1 VLFDRMSPGT
11 ARSPVH
17 RIIAALSGAVH
28 GLGLGVPP
36 LFVEKWG
43 VAIHQALSSRAREF
57 HTHQH
62 VLDLTVDADPI
73 ESVAALYHDIVYV
86 QVDLG
91 VPPHYDEILSPL
103 ISREK
108 DGWRILPHAA
118 LDPTARLVLD
128 VFGHHAGQ
136 VLTPYNGL
144 NELASGLVA
153 AKEMEGVFTSEQQL
167 ALAACIEATIP
178 FRPPEKL
185 LLDARLTAL
194 GVPTAE
200 RTVMLRRATR
210 LANNDVG
217 NFAEKDPARFLDNTW
232 KLLPET
238 NPTLHTPNTYTVT
251 EYRVAL
257 QKMEGFLSSLSAE
270 RVFRMQGGEP
280 SPEEHRRRV
289 DSAARNIALA
299 VRYMRCKLYSTA
311 VVEALAV
318 ESGGDAPLDL
328 FMGGVGDLNG
338 ERMRRM
344 EQFLPPLGT
353 PPEPIDMGLQA
364 LLDGGRSSASGFD
377 LSPSPMASFL
387 HVTLGERVLM
397 DGVLT
402 AREWWAGRST
412 ARLFLDAQPVHT
424 TAAVA
429 RAGSNITDTRRE
441 LLEGIAVR
449 LTARKA

>member
-1 VLFDRMSPGT
+1 MTPGT

-17 RIIAALSGAVH
+17 RIIDALHGAVQ

-43 VAIHQALSSRAREF
+43 VAVHQALSSRAREF

-62 VLDLTVDADPI
+62 VLDLIVEADPI
-73 ESVAALYHDIVYV
+73 ETIAALYHDIVYV

-91 VPPHYDEILSPL
+91 VPPHYEEILLPL

-108 DGWRILPHAA
+108 DGWRILPHAGV
-118 LDPTARLVLD
+118 DPTAKLVLD
-128 VFGHHAGQ
+128 VFGHQPGQ

-153 AKEMEGVFTSEQQL
+153 AKEFEGVFSHEQQL

-185 LLDARLTAL
+185 QLEARLLAL
-194 GVPTAE
+194 GVGDGE
-200 RTVMLRRATR
+200 RVEMVRRAVR

-217 NFAEKDPARFLDNTW
+217 NFAEADPAKFLDNTW

-238 NPTLHTPNTYTVT
+238 NPTLHTPNTYTVV

-257 QKMEGFLSSLSAE
+257 LKMEGFLAGLPAA
-270 RVFRMQGGEP
+270 RVFRTQVGEP
-280 SPEEHRRRV
+280 SAEVHEARV
-289 DSAARNIALA
+289 EAAARNIALA

-311 VVEALAV
+311 VLEALAV
-318 ESGGDAPLDL
+318 ESGGDAPIDL
-328 FMGGVGDLNG
+328 FMGGLGDANG
-338 ERMRRM
+338 QRMRRI
-344 EQFLPPLGT
+344 EQFLPPPTARPGGVDPVLQ
-353 PPEPIDMGLQA
+353 GLLEA
-364 LLDGGRSSASGFD
+364 GRLNASAFD
-377 LSPSPMASFL
+377 LSPSPLASFL
-387 HVTLGERVLM
+387 HLALGEAAMLE
-397 DGVLT
+397 GVAL

-412 ARLFLDAQPVHT
+412 ARAFLEAQPAVT
-424 TAAVA
+424 TSAIAA
-429 RAGSNITDTRRE
+429 AGANITDTRRE
-441 LLEGIAVR
+441 LLEGLASR
-449 LTARKA
+449 LARRNGG

>member
-1 VLFDRMSPGT
+1 MSPGT

-17 RIIAALSGAVH
+17 RIIDALFGAVQ
-28 GLGLGVPP
+28 GLGLGVPS

-73 ESVAALYHDIVYV
+73 ETIAALYHDIVYV

-91 VPPHYDEILSPL
+91 VPPHYNEILEPL

-118 LDPTARLVLD
+118 VDPTAKLVLD
-128 VFGHHAGQ
+128 VFGHQAGQ

-153 AKEMEGVFTSEQQL
+153 AKEMEGVFSHEQQL

-185 LLDARLTAL
+185 VLDARLAAL
-194 GVPTAE
+194 GVQPSE
-200 RTVMLRRATR
+200 RTVMIRRATR

-217 NFAEKDPARFLDNTW
+217 NFAEKDPAAFLDNTW

-238 NPTLHTPNTYTVT
+238 NPTLHTPNTYTVH

-257 QKMEGFLSSLSAE
+257 LKMEGFLSSLAAS
-270 RVFRMQGGEP
+270 RVFRMQAGEP
-280 SPEEHRRRV
+280 SPEEHKRRV
-289 DSAARNIALA
+289 DAAARNIALA

-328 FMGGVGDLNG
+328 FMGGVGEPNG
-338 ERMRRM
+338 ARMRRI
-344 EQFLPPLGT
+344 EQFLPELGT
-353 PPEPIDMGLQA
+353 PPEPIDTVLQS
-364 LLDGGRSSASGFD
+364 LLDAGRLNASGFD
-377 LSPSPMASFL
+377 MSPSPLASFL
-387 HVTLGERVLM
+387 HMTLGERVM
-397 DGVLT
+397 MENVAR
-402 AREWWAGRST
+402 AREWWAGNST
-412 ARLFLDAQPVHT
+412 ARAFLDQQPVHT
-424 TAAVA
+424 TSAIAQ
-429 RAGSNITDTRRE
+429 AGANITDTRRE
-441 LLEGIAVR
+441 LLLGIS
-449 LTARKA
+449 ARITGRKT

>member
-1 VLFDRMSPGT
+1 MSPGT

-17 RIIAALSGAVH
+17 RIIDALNGAVQA
-28 GLGLGVPP
+28 LALGVPP

-62 VLDLTVDADPI
+62 VLDLTVGADPI
-73 ESVAALYHDIVYV
+73 EIIAALYHDVVYV

-91 VPPHYDEILSPL
+91 VPPHYASILEPL
-103 ISREK
+103 VHGEK
-108 DGWRILPHAA
+108 EGWRILAHAEA
-118 LDPTARLVLD
+118 DPTARLVLD
-128 VFGHHAGQ
+128 VFSHRAGEL
-136 VLTPYNGL
+136 LTPYNGL
-144 NELASGLVA
+144 NELASALVA
-153 AKEMEGVFTSEQQL
+153 AKEMEGVFSRELQL
-167 ALAACIEATIP
+167 ALAACIEGTIP

-185 LLDARLTAL
+185 QLDARLSGL

-200 RTVMLRRATR
+200 RTVMIRRATR

-217 NFAEKDPARFLDNTW
+217 NFAEQDPARFLDNTW
-232 KLLPET
+232 MLLPET

-257 QKMEGFLSSLSAE
+257 QKMEGFLASLPAE

-289 DSAARNIALA
+289 DAAARNIALA

-311 VVEALAV
+311 VVEALAE

-328 FMGGVGDLNG
+328 FMGGVGDHKG
-338 ERMRRM
+338 EPMRRI
-344 EQFLPPLGT
+344 EHFLPALGT
-353 PPEPIDMGLQA
+353 PPEPVDMVLQS
-364 LLDGGRSSASGFD
+364 LLDGGRANTSGFD

-387 HVTLGERVLM
+387 HMTLGERTLM
-397 DGVLT
+397 AGVLK

-412 ARLFLDAQPVHT
+412 ARAFLESQPVHT
-424 TAAVA
+424 TAAIA
-429 RAGSNITDTRRE
+429 KAGSLITDTRRE
-441 LLEGIAVR
+441 LLEGIAAR
-449 LTARKA
+449 LSARKG

>member
-1 VLFDRMSPGT
+1 MSPGT

-17 RIIAALSGAVH
+17 RIIDALHGAVH

-73 ESVAALYHDIVYV
+73 ETVAALYHDIVYV

-91 VPPHYDEILSPL
+91 VPPHYAEILTPL
-103 ISREK
+103 ISGEK

-118 LDPTARLVLD
+118 VDPTARLVLD
-128 VFGHHAGQ
+128 VFGHQAGQ

-153 AKEMEGVFTSEQQL
+153 AKEMEGVFSAQQQT

-185 LLDARLTAL
+185 RLEARLSAL
-194 GVPTAE
+194 GVGQEE
-200 RTVMLRRATR
+200 RTTMLRRATR

-217 NFAEKDPARFLDNTW
+217 NFADSDPARFLDNTW

-257 QKMEGFLSSLSAE
+257 QKMEGFLASLPAE
-270 RVFRMQGGEP
+270 RVFRMQAGEP

-289 DSAARNIALA
+289 DAAARNIALA
-299 VRYMRCKLYSTA
+299 VRYMRAKLYSTA

-318 ESGGDAPLDL
+318 ESGGDAPIDL

-338 ERMRRM
+338 ERMRRL

-353 PPEPIDMGLQA
+353 PPEPIDMVLQA

-397 DGVLT
+397 EGVMA

-412 ARLFLDAQPVHT
+412 ARVFLDAQPVHT
-424 TAAVA
+424 TAAIA
-429 RAGSNITDTRRE
+429 RAGSCITDTRRE
-441 LLEGIAVR
+441 LLEGIAAR
-449 LTARKA
+449 LDARKA